1 MSMRRPERPL
11 RPLALLAV
19 AAALSLGALHGA
31 SAHKPKQPVL
41 TRETYRQ
48 RCLLCH
54 KVPPDGIAPEIVA
67 GLALHPGGP
76 RARDLMPNT
85 TCWRRC
91 EKCWSEPQA
100 AYSKQIGN

>member
-1 MSMRRPERPL
+1 MLMRRPERALP
-11 RPLALLAV
+11 PLALLA
-19 AAALSLGALHGA
+19 AAALSAGALHGA
-31 SAHKPKQPVL
+31 SAHKPKQAVL

-67 GLALHPGGP
+67 GLALRPGGP

-100 AYSKQIGN
+100 AYSRQADH

>member
-1 MSMRRPERPL
+1 ML
-11 RPLALLAV
+11 LVAVALLTGGTQP
-19 AAALSLGALHGA
+19 LW
-31 SAHKPKQPVL
+31 AHKPRQAVL

-67 GLALHPGGP
+67 GLAVRPAP
-76 RARDLMPNT
+76 RARELMPNT

-91 EKCWSEPQA
+91 EKCWPEPRA
-100 AYSKQIGN
+100 TH